1 MGELFD
7 KLDLNESRQR
17 QYSRS
22 DRQTSDRGD
31 SSANGGSRERLA
43 RTLEQRKSELQT
55 YENNMGFL
63 NAKSKSGDAMLKQM
77 ERKMQSLR
85 DEIEELR
92 NKIALLDSKR

>member
-1 MGELFD
+1 
-7 KLDLNESRQR
+7 
-17 QYSRS
+17 
-22 DRQTSDRGD
+22 
-31 SSANGGSRERLA
+31 
-43 RTLEQRKSELQT
+43 
-55 YENNMGFL
+55 MGFL